1 MALAT
6 ALGLATAL
14 AGSPAAAAP
23 PAPEP
28 GASRPADPSEL
39 RLGPKARA
47 RQQRKELLEDLRR
60 GEAGGDLGG
69 SEIQKE
75 IRPWRYRMDLETR
88 GGPEGGLAP
97 EDPSLPGGAS
107 GLSDPDP
114 GLAGPGSGPGA
125 REPGAGGER
134 PLTELERPARR
145 PRPPPAPDLSTQR
158 LSDEAAFHLS
168 YSTSPEANSHGLPQT
183 WRVRITDANGL
194 PVTNAGL
201 AVSVEGPGGGAAYTA
216 SRISVS
222 ELGEGLYRIKGIAF
236 DRPGL
241 WTVTLTVRA
250 RGYSDKAA
258 FRLQVP

>member
-1 MALAT
+1 
-6 ALGLATAL
+6 
-14 AGSPAAAAP
+14 
-23 PAPEP
+23 
-28 GASRPADPSEL
+28 
-39 RLGPKARA
+39 
-47 RQQRKELLEDLRR
+47 LEDLRR
-60 GEAGGDLGG
+60 GEAGGSQGG
-69 SEIQKE
+69 SEIQQE

-158 LSDEAAFHLS
+158 LSDEEAFHLS
-168 YSTSPEANSHGLPQT
+168 YSSSPEANSHGLPQT

-194 PVTNAGL
+194 AVANAGL

-222 ELGEGLYRIKGIAF
+222 ELGQGLYRVKGIAF